1 MRALRK
7 SVVVLTCFQL
17 LRGSVISQ
25 QDEAFDS
32 WFWHVTA
39 GLPAL
44 HLNDEGS
51 PFRLSLGGGR
61 PLLFDRTSLMAD
73 LVFAYYEVNDVA
85 DKNPRPGTTGGGSA
99 SLGFDLLLRI
109 ECLKSVKAEWY
120 LEGGVGFQSMLSDPP
135 FPADGSENNFTLF
148 FGPGVLFPTG
158 QRSRLSVS
166 LQWFHISN
174 AWLFNYNSGYDG
186 VQLVLGSEWSL

>member
-1 MRALRK
+1 M
-7 SVVVLTCFQL
+7 
-17 LRGSVISQ
+17 
-25 QDEAFDS
+25 
-32 WFWHVTA
+32 
-39 GLPAL
+39 L

-51 PFRLSLGGGR
+51 AYRLSLGAGR
-61 PLLFDRTSLMAD
+61 PVLLDRTSLMAD
-73 LVFAYYEVNDVA
+73 LIFAYYDVNDTA
-85 DKNPRPGTTGGGSA
+85 DKNPHRGITGGGST

-109 ECLKSVKAEWY
+109 ECLKSVY
-120 LEGGVGFQSMLSDPP
+120 LEGGGGFQSMLSDPP

-186 VQLVLGSEWSL
+186 VQLVIGSEWSL